1 MPVFSTHFNS
11 DGISISFIYNK
22 KLSLSRMFMPNLES
36 SFRAL
41 RVLHAARDLF
51 NQHGFHNVGVD
62 RIIAEARISKSTFYN
77 DFHSK
82 EKLIEMSLTF
92 QKDALKDEVF
102 SIIHSYQEL
111 MLFDKLKKIF
121 YLHADLEGFYHLP
134 FKAIFEIE
142 KLYPTAYKVV
152 IDYRNWLINE
162 IYKLLLTLKV
172 TASIEDAH
180 LFLFVIDGAMV
191 QLLGENQVDDRD
203 RLLNYFLTIVS

>member
-1 MPVFSTHFNS
+1 
-11 DGISISFIYNK
+11 
-22 KLSLSRMFMPNLES
+22 MPNLEH

-82 EKLIEMSLTF
+82 EKLIEMCLTF

-102 SIIHSYQEL
+102 SIIHSYREL

-121 YLHADLEGFYHLP
+121 YLHADIEGFYHLP

-142 KLYPTAYKVV
+142 KLYPTAYKVAA
-152 IDYRNWLINE
+152 DYRNWLINE
-162 IYKLLLTLKV
+162 TYKLLLTLKI
-172 TASIEDAH
+172 TASMEDAH
-180 LFLFVIDGAMV
+180 LFLFLIDGAMV
-191 QLLGENQVDDRD
+191 QLLGEKQIDDRD
-203 RLLNYFLTIVS
+203 RLLNYFLIMVS

>member
-1 MPVFSTHFNS
+1 
-11 DGISISFIYNK
+11 
-22 KLSLSRMFMPNLES
+22 MPNLEN

-82 EKLIEMSLTF
+82 EKLIEMCLTF

-102 SIIHSYQEL
+102 SIIHSYREL

-152 IDYRNWLINE
+152 IDYRNWLIQE

-203 RLLNYFLTIVS
+203 RLLNYFLTMIN

>member
-1 MPVFSTHFNS
+1 
-11 DGISISFIYNK
+11 
-22 KLSLSRMFMPNLES
+22 MPNLEN

-102 SIIHSYQEL
+102 SIIHSYREL

-142 KLYPTAYKVV
+142 KLYPTVYKIV
-152 IDYRNWLINE
+152 IDYRNWLIQE

-203 RLLNYFLTIVS
+203 RLLNYFLTMVS